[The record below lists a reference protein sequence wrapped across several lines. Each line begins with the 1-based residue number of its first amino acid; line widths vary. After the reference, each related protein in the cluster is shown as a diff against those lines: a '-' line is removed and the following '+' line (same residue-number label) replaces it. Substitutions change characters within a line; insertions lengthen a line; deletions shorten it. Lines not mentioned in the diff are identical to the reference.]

1 MCVMRF
7 RTLNKID
14 KVKTERTVSDC
25 INLFNSFHGWNNP
38 NLRVNWGSVKSPA
51 TSSGAE
57 RWWAVVSGEYL
68 FFACQVE
75 SPESSTHT
83 KPRFVLLQSTANRN
97 SNTKGYNGRRHQR
110 ERQLYKDIGKTVFFW
125 FSNKWTE
132 TNGAKIN
139 SRLLKPCFF

>member
-1 MCVMRF
+1 MRF
-7 RTLNKID
+7 RNFRNKID

-38 NLRVNWGSVKSPA
+38 NLRVNWGSLKSPA

-110 ERQLYKDIGKTVFFW
+110 ERQLYKDIGKTFSFFCSKINEQKLMALRLIQDCWNHVFF
-125 FSNKWTE
+125 F
-132 TNGAKIN
+132 
-139 SRLLKPCFF
+139 